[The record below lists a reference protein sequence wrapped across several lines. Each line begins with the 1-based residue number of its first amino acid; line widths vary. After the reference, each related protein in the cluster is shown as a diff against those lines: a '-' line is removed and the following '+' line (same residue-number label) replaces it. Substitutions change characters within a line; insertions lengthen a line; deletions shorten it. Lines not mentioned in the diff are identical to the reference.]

1 MSGVQNYNR
10 KIKYMDLAL
19 VYFIFFN
26 VALLVACI
34 FVAFKYHTYHL
45 ALKKKKPITFH
56 TFINRGE
63 EWPSLAN
70 VFIGLIFGVIF
81 GFLDNFGLWLGLDHL
96 EKYMP
101 GGLLTKAAL
110 GNTYSDMLGV
120 VVGTSISI
128 MAKARYDYEDSNEPI
143 WLNALG
149 ILIGCFIGILAGRV
163 FTGRK

>member
-1 MSGVQNYNR
+1 M
-10 KIKYMDLAL
+10 L
-19 VYFIFFN
+19 
-26 VALLVACI
+26 
-34 FVAFKYHTYHL
+34 
-45 ALKKKKPITFH
+45 
-56 TFINRGE
+56 
-63 EWPSLAN
+63 
-70 VFIGLIFGVIF
+70 
-81 GFLDNFGLWLGLDHL
+81 
-96 EKYMP
+96 
-101 GGLLTKAAL
+101 LLTKAAL